1 MDGGGKAHAVD
12 KDSSDRACGS
22 CRACGAAGRFV
33 PPWMPCA
40 AAKNIPVFFAHGDAD
55 DFVPVA
61 MTRENYAACG
71 AEKEL
76 FLAPG
81 AGHGLS
87 YLVERERCEAALL
100 AFLQKHMHSA

>member
-1 MDGGGKAHAVD
+1 MGLVKQLRLRLRVLPGLRRCREVCSTVD
-12 KDSSDRACGS
+12 AMR
-22 CRACGAAGRFV
+22 RN
-33 PPWMPCA
+33 
-40 AAKNIPVFFAHGDAD
+40 KNIPVVFAHGDAD

-100 AFLQKHMHSA
+100 AFLRKHMHSA